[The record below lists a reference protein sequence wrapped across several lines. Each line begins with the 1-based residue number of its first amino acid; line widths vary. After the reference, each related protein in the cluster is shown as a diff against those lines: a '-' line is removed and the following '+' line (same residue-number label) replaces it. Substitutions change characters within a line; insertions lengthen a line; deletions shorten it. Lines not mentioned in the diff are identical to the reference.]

1 MNNDDVTG
9 LLRVYSSLII
19 NVHTSYD
26 MSLLYRIFG
35 LLLME
40 AYTQCNL
47 DWGGLYLFFSDVVKS
62 LRLVHMCI
70 CFTYIQVCICTC
82 VFVCVYMCVCLCI
95 CVCECLCV
103 SVCMCMCFNE

>member
-1 MNNDDVTG
+1 MNNDDITG

-19 NVHTSYD
+19 NAHTSYD

-35 LLLME
+35 LLLTE

-62 LRLVHMCI
+62 LRLVRMCI
-70 CFTYIQVCICTC
+70 CLTYIHVCICICLFVCMC
-82 VFVCVYMCVCLCI
+82 VFVCAYV
-95 CVCECLCV
+95 CV
-103 SVCMCMCFNE
+103 SVCVC